1 MPSWLITNGSGE
13 EREST
18 RLLICESF
26 PSHVRHVFRVCRMR
40 LLKGSLMP
48 SPVLWWSSRQCTVRS
63 CILVLT
69 YIDPQRASFRTIY
82 WFYSRGVNFILHY
95 LFGPWHL
102 EVGHSYLWPDVER
115 VCIKGADIFRI
126 SLSSVAIEDDKKVS
140 APFPRNDFTR
150 QYNMSRD
157 L

>member
-1 MPSWLITNGSGE
+1 MIDHKWKWE

-95 LFGPWHL
+95 VPVWAAASWQWATATCGPMWSACASR
-102 EVGHSYLWPDVER
+102 GPIFSAYLCLR
-115 VCIKGADIFRI
+115 
-126 SLSSVAIEDDKKVS
+126 SLLRTTKKFQPPV
-140 APFPRNDFTR
+140 PTK
-150 QYNMSRD
+150 
-157 L
+157 